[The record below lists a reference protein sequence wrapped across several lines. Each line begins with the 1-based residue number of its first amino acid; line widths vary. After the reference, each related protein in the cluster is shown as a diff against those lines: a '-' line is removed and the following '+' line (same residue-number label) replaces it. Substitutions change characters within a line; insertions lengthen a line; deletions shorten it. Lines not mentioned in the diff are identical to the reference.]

1 MAESNSVQMAKV
13 LGAPNAKLQPN
24 ETGGRSR
31 IMFATITSIA
41 AAIGDTIYFG
51 RIPGGSRVTAVTIN
65 NAAGT
70 ASSTLAIGVRKTSD
84 KSGAVPAG
92 LSAATA
98 INAAQRVDAT
108 TGSLVN
114 AGQSYITPYESDVYG
129 TIAGAATPASPGQV
143 ISVTVHYVL
152 D

>member
-1 MAESNSVQMAKV
+1 MAEANSVQMAKV
-13 LGAPNAKLQPN
+13 LAAPNAKLQPN
-24 ETGGRSR
+24 EPGARSR
-31 IMFATITSIA
+31 TMFAQIPSIA

-51 RIPGGSRVTAVTIN
+51 RIPAGARINSVTIN

-70 ASSTLAIGVRKTSD
+70 ASSTLAVGVRKTSD

-114 AGQSYITPYESDVYG
+114 AGQTYITPYESDVYG
-129 TIAGAATPASPGQV
+129 TIAGAATPASPGQL

>member
-1 MAESNSVQMAKV
+1 MAEANSVQMAKV
-13 LGAPNAKLQPN
+13 LAAPNAKLQPN

-31 IMFATITSIA
+31 IMFGQITSIG
-41 AAIGDTIYFG
+41 AAIADTIYFG
-51 RIPGGSRVTAVTIN
+51 RIPAGARIHSVTIN

-70 ASSTLAIGVRKTSD
+70 ASSTMSIGVRKASD
-84 KSGAVPAG
+84 KSGAVAAG

-98 INAAQRVDAT
+98 ISSAQRVDAT

-114 AGQSYITPYESDVYG
+114 AGQTYITPYESDVYG
-129 TIAGAATPASPGQV
+129 TIAGAATPASPGQL

>member
-1 MAESNSVQMAKV
+1 MAKV

-31 IMFATITSIA
+31 IMFATITSVAGQIN
-41 AAIGDTIYFG
+41 DTVYFG
-51 RIPGGSRVTAVTIN
+51 RIPGGARISSTRMN

-70 ASSTLAIGVRKTSD
+70 ASSTMSLGLRKTSD
-84 KSGAVPAG
+84 KTVISATA
-92 LSAATA
+92 LAAATSIA
-98 INAAQRVDAT
+98 AAQNIDVT
-108 TGSLVN
+108 NTGALTN
-114 AGQSYITPYESDVYG
+114 AGQSYVTPYEVDVYG
-129 TIAGAATPASPGQV
+129 TIAGAATPASPGQL

>member
-51 RIPGGSRVTAVTIN
+51 RVPAGSRITAVTIN

-129 TIAGAATPASPGQV
+129 TIAGAATPASPGQL
-143 ISVTVHYVL
+143 ISVAVHYVL

>member
-51 RIPGGSRVTAVTIN
+51 RIPAGSRVTAVTIN